1 MHCLDITTE
10 NFSLKNRKKDYSEV
24 NIGNVLRN
32 AKKEKTKTY
41 RLVLI
46 YFFFS
51 ALLIYTFSSQQ
62 DIAEN
67 LDIDHWENKRGPRP
81 WEE

>member
-1 MHCLDITTE
+1 MTC
-10 NFSLKNRKKDYSEV
+10 V
-24 NIGNVLRN
+24 NL
-32 AKKEKTKTY
+32 
-41 RLVLI
+41 L
-46 YFFFS
+46 FFS

>member
-1 MHCLDITTE
+1 MCLECQEGEDEDIMTC
-10 NFSLKNRKKDYSEV
+10 V
-24 NIGNVLRN
+24 NL
-32 AKKEKTKTY
+32 
-41 RLVLI
+41 L
-46 YFFFS
+46 FFS

>member
-1 MHCLDITTE
+1 MKILALKTERRTTVKSLLGMCLECQEGEDEDIMTC
-10 NFSLKNRKKDYSEV
+10 V
-24 NIGNVLRN
+24 NL
-32 AKKEKTKTY
+32 
-41 RLVLI
+41 L
-46 YFFFS
+46 FFS